1 MSNATDRLHFIK
13 IVAVITVML
22 LSSATTMAQ
31 EIDFEPSDI
40 HTSDSIFTPKE
51 NSSNFVDKIIDYTQ
65 HALEG
70 TNELINKHLDAKDTL
85 YISPNLYNWS
95 FMLQYSNNYE
105 YYRFATDDGDQSI
118 TFRPENANKVGLY
131 LGWRWI
137 FLGWSFDITEN
148 SLKNDFNFSFYTS
161 KVGID
166 LFYRTR
172 DKGYIIKDY
181 KGFYD
186 ANGNKAHIYNH
197 HFDDISTHQHGVN
210 VYYIFNNKH
219 FSYPAAYSQST
230 NQRISCGSF
239 ILGFNYSKQSF
250 NIKYDNIDSA
260 IKERL
265 NPALMF
271 NEVKYRDY
279 SINFG
284 YSYNWVFAKDFLA
297 NFSFTPAIGYK
308 NTSFKLEKGS
318 EFIKNINFDL
328 ITRAA
333 VVYNNSRYYI
343 GASFVSHSYSYRKQN
358 LSIDNGFGTINIY
371 MGINVFKRKK

>member
-1 MSNATDRLHFIK
+1 M
-13 IVAVITVML
+13 VAAIAVAL
-22 LSSATTMAQ
+22 LSSAPALAQ
-31 EIDFEPSDI
+31 EADAENRITAAGDSTV
-40 HTSDSIFTPKE
+40 TS
-51 NSSNFVDKIIDYTQ
+51 SSGGIADKIIGYTQ
-65 HALEG
+65 YAIDG
-70 TNELINKHLDAKDTL
+70 TNELIEKHLDCKDTL
-85 YISPNLYNWS
+85 YISPNKYNWS
-95 FMLQYSNNYE
+95 IMLQYSNNYE
-105 YYRFATDDGDQSI
+105 YYRFATDDREQSI
-118 TFRPENANKVGLY
+118 TFRPQNANKLGLY

-137 FLGWSFDITEN
+137 FLGWSIDVTEN
-148 SLKNDFNFSFYTS
+148 SLKNDLNFSFYTS

-172 DKGYIIKDY
+172 NKGYRIKDF

-186 ANGNKAHIYNH
+186 ADGNKAHIYNRN
-197 HFDDISTHQHGVN
+197 FDDISTHQQGIN

-250 NIKYDNIDSA
+250 DIKYDNIDGA
-260 IKERL
+260 IKENL
-265 NPALMF
+265 SPALMF

-284 YSYNWVFAKDFLA
+284 YTYNWVFAKDFLA

-308 NTSFKLEKGS
+308 NTSFKLEKSS

-343 GASFVSHSYSYRKQN
+343 GASFISHSYSYRKKN
-358 LSIDNGFGTINIY
+358 LSIDNGFGTLNLY
-371 MGINVFKRKK
+371 MGINFLKRKK

>member
-1 MSNATDRLHFIK
+1 MSNVTDRSIIVR
-13 IVAVITVML
+13 IVAAIAAALFSSVI
-22 LSSATTMAQ
+22 AYAQ
-31 EIDFEPSDI
+31 ETETETADSTVVIDEKERRIVGKAIDF
-40 HTSDSIFTPKE
+40 
-51 NSSNFVDKIIDYTQ
+51 TQ
-65 HALEG
+65 HAIDG
-70 TNELINKHLDAKDTL
+70 TRRFINERLDTKDTL

-95 FMLQYSNNYE
+95 FMVQYSNNYE
-105 YYRFATDDGDQSI
+105 YYRFATDDGLQSI

-172 DKGYIIKDY
+172 NKGYIIKDY
-181 KGFYD
+181 NGFYD
-186 ANGNKAHIYNH
+186 ANGEKKHIYNR
-197 HFDDISTHQHGVN
+197 HFDDISTHQQGVN

-219 FSYPAAYSQST
+219 FSYPAAYSQTT

-250 NIKYDNIDSA
+250 NIKYDNIDSG
-260 IKERL
+260 IREDL

-271 NEVKYRDY
+271 NEVNYRDY

-284 YSYNWVFAKDFLA
+284 YTYNWVFAKDFLA
-297 NFSFTPAIGYK
+297 NFSLTPAIGYK
-308 NTSFKLEKGS
+308 NTSFKLEKSS

-358 LSIDNGFGTINIY
+358 LSIDNGFGTLNLY